1 MANDAPIRVLH
12 LASWFPSAVHRT
24 LGNFVQ
30 RHVQAIAT
38 VAPSELLYAAP
49 VPRGSAVRP
58 GVEVVRRSGVLE
70 KTVYFQARKPVVRGV
85 TRALLEAAEAMEVAP
100 DVVHLHVGY
109 PAGAAARELA
119 RKWNVPLVMT
129 EHWTAY
135 QKGPGKRLGFWQRR
149 ALKKTGTAAA
159 MVCPVSDDLGTAMQ
173 TFGIR
178 GPERFRTVP
187 NVVDTRLFHP
197 LPASDVQQDRF
208 TLLHVSSLVDRQ
220 KNISGM
226 LRALQRCLPDLPQ
239 LEVVILGDGDPAP
252 HEELALKL
260 GIAGP
265 VTFGGELPL
274 GAVARRMREAD
285 ALLLFSH
292 FENFPCVIGEAWAS
306 GIPVISSDVGGIRE
320 HLGPELGILVPPG
333 DEAALADAIAFTVS
347 SKWNREV
354 LRSTAEGL
362 FSIPVVAEAYLEV
375 YRTAIGR
382 QSSGTA

>member
-1 MANDAPIRVLH
+1 
-12 LASWFPSAVHRT
+12 
-24 LGNFVQ
+24 
-30 RHVQAIAT
+30 
-38 VAPSELLYAAP
+38 
-49 VPRGSAVRP
+49 
-58 GVEVVRRSGVLE
+58 
-70 KTVYFQARKPVVRGV
+70 
-85 TRALLEAAEAMEVAP
+85 
-100 DVVHLHVGY
+100 
-109 PAGAAARELA
+109 
-119 RKWNVPLVMT
+119 
-129 EHWTAY
+129 
-135 QKGPGKRLGFWQRR
+135 
-149 ALKKTGTAAA
+149 
-159 MVCPVSDDLGTAMQ
+159 
-173 TFGIR
+173 
-178 GPERFRTVP
+178 
-187 NVVDTRLFHP
+187 VVDTRLFHP

-208 TLLHVSSLVDRQ
+208 TLLHVSSLLDRQ

-239 LEVVILGDGDPAP
+239 LEVVILGDGDPSP

-260 GIAGP
+260 GIAGQ

-375 YRTAIGR
+375 YRTVIGR